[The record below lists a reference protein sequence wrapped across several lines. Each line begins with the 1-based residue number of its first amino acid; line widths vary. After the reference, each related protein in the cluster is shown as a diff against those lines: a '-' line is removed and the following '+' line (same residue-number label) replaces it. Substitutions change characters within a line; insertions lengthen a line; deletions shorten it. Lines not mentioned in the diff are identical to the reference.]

1 MTVNV
6 LSWKDYKEDGGELT
20 YPQWI
25 QCLIDSE
32 NLDRKEGNQLLL
44 LFSKDH
50 VWLQPDNADLEKT
63 VENNYGTWVESFD
76 GFGRRSIT
84 LKRIR

>member
-1 MTVNV
+1 MTLNM

-32 NLDRKEGNQLLL
+32 NLDRETGNYLLL
-44 LFSKDH
+44 SFSEGS
-50 VWLQPDNADLEKT
+50 VWLQPDKADTEKT
-63 VENNYGTWVESFD
+63 IENSYGTWLESFD
-76 GFGRRSIT
+76 GFGRRSIA
-84 LKRIR
+84 LRGRK